1 MNAISDRLPLALLG
15 GSEPRTTPERSVS
28 GRRPSAPIS
37 DRVLA
42 KALRGQT
49 VIGEGL
55 LHRKISKELA
65 VRATPSITR
74 GQMLNGAVSGML
86 MAGCICPVL
95 LMLSFAEQYELFL
108 VLTIGVMLV
117 SGIWGIGRELL
128 LVQLG
133 FAKPRPARLIEA
145 LILMAGCAVVL
156 HV

>member
-1 MNAISDRLPLALLG
+1 MNAISDRLPLSLLG
-15 GSEPRTTPERSVS
+15 GGESRSAPDRSIS

-42 KALRGQT
+42 KALRDQS

-55 LHRKISKELA
+55 LQRRISKELA

-74 GQMLNGAVSGML
+74 GAVLEGVVSGVL
-86 MAGCICPVL
+86 MAGCIGPAL
-95 LMLSFAEQYELFL
+95 LMLSFAQLYELFL
-108 VLTIGVMLV
+108 VLTMGVMLV

-128 LVQLG
+128 VVQLG
-133 FAKPRPARLIEA
+133 FAKPRPARLIAA
-145 LILMAGCAVVL
+145 LIVMAGCAVVL